1 MSIRFYS
8 TKDAYGE
15 FSNFAS
21 FPFDL
26 DGMRWPTTEHYFQ
39 AQKFHDQAYR
49 ERIRLVASPMVAAR
63 LGRSRSVPI
72 RDDWE
77 TAKDDVMRTAIRAK
91 FCSHPELKRLLLAT
105 GNEELIEQTTQDHYW
120 GCGTSG
126 TGRNMLGVLLMEL
139 RQELNATPRDQGG

>member
-39 AQKFHDQAYR
+39 AQKFHDRFALACQ
-49 ERIRLVASPMVAAR
+49 EHWS
-63 LGRSRSVPI
+63 
-72 RDDWE
+72 
-77 TAKDDVMRTAIRAK
+77 
-91 FCSHPELKRLLLAT
+91 SHGSA
-105 GNEELIEQTTQDHYW
+105 
-120 GCGTSG
+120 
-126 TGRNMLGVLLMEL
+126 
-139 RQELNATPRDQGG
+139 